1 MRILY
6 PSPWSRRDRFVSPRF
21 TFAVIRRSFDPVVG
35 LVLRRLFGRTEAC
48 ASSWRR
54 RSRAASRLADCVL
67 CSRLSIRSTPSLIRL
82 PASVV
87 SRCLTS
93 AGSEDRAIS
102 TRSSTAV
109 DTLFTF
115 WPPGPEAR
123 TNRSSIS
130 DSGMAISSVTRFA
143 T

>member
-6 PSPWSRRDRFVSPRF
+6 PSPSSRRDRFVSPRF
-21 TFAVIRRSFDPVVG
+21 TFEAIRRSFDPVVG

-48 ASSWRR
+48 ASSWRK
-54 RSRAASRLADCVL
+54 RSCAASRLADCVR
-67 CSRLSIRSTPSLIRL
+67 CSRLSIRSTPSPVIRR
-82 PASVV
+82 PASAA

-115 WPPGPEAR
+115 WPPGPEAL

-130 DSGMAISSVTRFA
+130 VS
-143 T
+143 